1 MEADMRQARI
11 VTEAELRR
19 INSYLSTRRHA
30 LRDQTI
36 FALSFNAGLRAM
48 EIAALT
54 VGDAYAADGAVRDVI
69 NLTTTKGGYMRR
81 VFVNKRLSAA
91 LKRYYPAVSVAKP
104 CTALFPSQKGGHF
117 SGNTMCQLFLEV
129 YAACRIDGASS
140 HSGRRTM
147 ITRLADQGI
156 SVHVLAAIAG
166 HRNIAT
172 TQRYLTVN
180 DAMIARAVEL
190 L

>member
-1 MEADMRQARI
+1 MRQAKI
-11 VTEAELRR
+11 VTEAELKRVMA
-19 INSYLSTRRHA
+19 YLSTRRHA

-36 FALSFNAGLRAM
+36 FAVSFNAGLRAM
-48 EIAALT
+48 EIAALKIEDVYT
-54 VGDAYAADGAVRDVI
+54 AEGGVREI
-69 NLTTTKGGYMRR
+69 IQLHTTKGAQPRR

-91 LKRYYPAVSVAKP
+91 LRRYYPAVSVKKP

-117 SGNTMCQLFLEV
+117 SGNTIAQLFLEV

-140 HSGRRTM
+140 HSGRRTL

-180 DAMIARAVEL
+180 DALIARAVEL
-190 L
+190 A

>member
-1 MEADMRQARI
+1 MRQAKI
-11 VTEAELRR
+11 VTEAELKRVMA
-19 INSYLSTRRHA
+19 YLSTRRHA

-36 FALSFNAGLRAM
+36 FAVSFNAGLRAM
-48 EIAALT
+48 EIAALKIEDVYT
-54 VGDAYAADGAVRDVI
+54 AEGGVREI
-69 NLTTTKGGYMRR
+69 IQLHTTKGAQPRR

-91 LKRYYPAVSVAKP
+91 LRRYYPTVSVKKP

-117 SGNTMCQLFLEV
+117 SGNTIAQLFLEV

-180 DAMIARAVEL
+180 DALIARAVEL
-190 L
+190 V

>member
-1 MEADMRQARI
+1 MRQARI
-11 VTEAELRR
+11 VTDTEQKR
-19 INSYLSTRRHA
+19 INTYLNTRRHA
-30 LRDQTI
+30 VRDQTI
-36 FALSFNAGLRAM
+36 FAVSFNAGLRAM

-54 VGDAYAADGAVRDVI
+54 VGDAYTDGGTIRDVI
-69 NLTTTKGGYMRR
+69 NLTTTKGGYARR
-81 VFVNKRLSAA
+81 VFVNKRLHTALRRYSACINTNT
-91 LKRYYPAVSVAKP
+91 PHKP
-104 CTALFPSQKGGHF
+104 LFPSQKGGHF

-129 YAACRIDGASS
+129 YAACGIHGASS

-147 ITRLADQGI
+147 ITRLADKGI

-190 L
+190 V

>member
-1 MEADMRQARI
+1 MRQAKT
-11 VTEAELRR
+11 VNESELKRVNQFL
-19 INSYLSTRRHA
+19 ITRRNA

-36 FALSFNAGLRAM
+36 FAVSFNAGLRAM
-48 EIAALT
+48 EIAALK
-54 VGDAYAADGAVRDVI
+54 VGDAYSADGQVREII
-69 NLTTTKGGYMRR
+69 NLTTTKGGYTRR
-81 VFVNKRLSAA
+81 VFVNKRLTAA
-91 LKRYYPAVSVAKP
+91 FKRYASKINPSKP
-104 CTALFPSQKGGHF
+104 NAPLFPSQKGGHF

-129 YAACRIDGASS
+129 YSACRIDGASS
-140 HSGRRTM
+140 HSGRRTL

-180 DAMIARAVEL
+180 DAMLARAIEL
-190 L
+190 A

>member
-1 MEADMRQARI
+1 MRQAQI

-19 INSYLSTRRHA
+19 IDSYLSTRRHA

-36 FALSFNAGLRAM
+36 FAISFNAGLRAM

-54 VGDAYAADGAVRDVI
+54 VGDVYTDGGAVRDVI
-69 NLTTTKGGYMRR
+69 HLRTTKGGSPRR
-81 VFVNKRLSAA
+81 VFVNRRLHAA
-91 LKRYYPAVSVAKP
+91 LLRYHASLSVKKP
-104 CTALFPSQKGGHF
+104 CAALFPSQKGGHF

-190 L
+190 A

>member
-1 MEADMRQARI
+1 MRQARI
-11 VTEAELRR
+11 VTDAELRR

-48 EIAALT
+48 EIAGLT
-54 VGDAYAADGAVRDVI
+54 VGDAYAADGAVRDI
-69 NLTTTKGGYMRR
+69 IQLRTTKGGYPRR
-81 VFVNKRLSAA
+81 VFVNRRLHTA
-91 LKRYYPAVSVAKP
+91 LLRYRDSISVEKP
-104 CTALFPSQKGGHF
+104 CAALFPSQKGGHF

-129 YAACRIDGASS
+129 YAACGMHGASS

-180 DAMIARAVEL
+180 DVMIARAVEL